1 MGWNVRGIFTP
12 GQEMTLTKQDWIFI
26 TECPNGTLIFRTKM
40 GAVLTIPGDVAEA
53 WYKDIGWIK

>member
-1 MGWNVRGIFTP
+1 VRGIFTP